1 MISTTVACACSPRS
15 CEGFPGYP
23 SFLPHDGNMH
33 VKLISDSKVS
43 IIVNVTVNASL
54 LAVWWT
60 GDLVG
65 IYLSFH
71 HVPPGES
78 SRLLEWRSSEDA
90 GWMCGLSRSL
100 VWTQGLFV
108 KILTEWNFCHM
119 SQQLCVKSETSVF
132 VFYKVVEAFGKIFFS
147 KCLCWVTIFG
157 LFVVQKKRGPLWTEF
172 WSNLTQPSFQI
183 LFLAFIKIVM
193 GQTQLRDWRMGV
205 SCKTALLNCQNL
217 SNSAKF

>member
-1 MISTTVACACSPRS
+1 MCHLGKVLDFWNGEAVKT
-15 CEGFPGYP
+15 
-23 SFLPHDGNMH
+23 LDGC
-33 VKLISDSKVS
+33 VVWAEVLCGLKDS
-43 IIVNVTVNASL
+43 
-54 LAVWWT
+54 
-60 GDLVG
+60 
-65 IYLSFH
+65 
-71 HVPPGES
+71 
-78 SRLLEWRSSEDA
+78 
-90 GWMCGLSRSL
+90 LSRSWL
-100 VWTQGLFV
+100 NEIFATCLN
-108 KILTEWNFCHM
+108 NFGI
-119 SQQLCVKSETSVF
+119 CVKSETSVF

>member
-43 IIVNVTVNASL
+43 IIVNVSVNASL

-71 HVPPGES
+71 HVPPGEC

-100 VWTQGLFV
+100 VWTLCQDADWMKFLPHVSTTLGFV
-108 KILTEWNFCHM
+108 WKVKLV
-119 SQQLCVKSETSVF
+119 SLCFIKLLRLLEKYSFQSVCAGWL
-132 VFYKVVEAFGKIFFS
+132 YLGYLWCRKKEGH
-147 KCLCWVTIFG
+147 FG
-157 LFVVQKKRGPLWTEF
+157 LSFDQIWLSPVFRYYFWPL
-172 WSNLTQPSFQI
+172 
-183 LFLAFIKIVM
+183 
-193 GQTQLRDWRMGV
+193 
-205 SCKTALLNCQNL
+205 
-217 SNSAKF
+217 